1 MGISVPT
8 TPGGGT
14 TNVLQVARVV
24 ATTNQVRSGEHT
36 IDGVATSA
44 GNRVLLVGQSDA
56 AENGLWVVV
65 ETPYTWTRPS
75 DYATGATI
83 QPNVVVP
90 ISEGTADGDTRWQIT
105 DDGEITVDT
114 DPTTWGKTNLGLV
127 AVVDDVNPA
136 LGGNLDLN
144 NKSVTNGAITA
155 LTVDASANVTFNQNV
170 TIEGAAT
177 MPATTSLPNTGDG
190 AITTEASAT
199 DADGKP
205 ITIEAGSTTTG
216 GTDDTGAGG
225 DITLKPGAG
234 KGSATGGDVIIQTAP
249 ADSGGGPTTINSYTT
264 QMIVKESG
272 NVGMGTT
279 GPDRKLDILD
289 STGAADA
296 AIPQLRLTHTD
307 GTNYAEMGSTS
318 AGHLFMQ
325 PSNAAGLNF
334 IRGGSN
340 SYIVIQEPSITGES
354 AGDYPDNAT
363 GMQIGVQS
371 KICYMWLRPKAGITG
386 ASIKIGVDN
395 STLIIDEAHN
405 VQITRE
411 NTGSG
416 DEGSLCYRPKTLEH
430 SSGTLGLTMM
440 QSAAT
445 VLLSGGDVEL
455 PNGTAGE
462 INDKDLGTQ
471 YVVVNTTAADI
482 VSAVTVAGADKFYDN
497 SNTGGVTAAQQVDA
511 MKAKTFILIGYDSG
525 TTEAKWLVVG

>member
-56 AENGLWVVV
+56 TENGLWVVV

-83 QPNVVVP
+83 QPNVVAP
-90 ISEGTADGDTRWQIT
+90 ISEGTANGDTRWQIT
-105 DDGEITVDT
+105 DDGAVTVDT

-144 NKSVTNGAITA
+144 NKSVTNGAGTVFS
-155 LTVDASANVTFNQNV
+155 VDASANVTFNQNV

-177 MPATTSLPNTGDG
+177 MPTTTSLPNTGDG

-216 GTDDTGAGG
+216 GTNDTGTGG

-249 ADSGGGPTTINSYTT
+249 AGGSGTTVNNYST

-289 STGAADA
+289 ASD
-296 AIPQLRLTHTD
+296 PQLRVSQADGSVYTD
-307 GTNYAEMGSTS
+307 VQAKSTGGVHITPTGGTY
-318 AGHLFMQ
+318 AGHTFSKSGSSSSYLVVQ
-325 PSNAAGLNF
+325 NSTTGTSDDRTKGLTVGVGGN
-334 IRGGSN
+334 IAYIWNRGTGSN
-340 SYIVIQEPSITGES
+340 GSIYLGVAAATAIAIVG
-354 AGDYPDNAT
+354 N
-363 GMQIGVQS
+363 
-371 KICYMWLRPKAGITG
+371 
-386 ASIKIGVDN
+386 N
-395 STLIIDEAHN
+395 AHN
-405 VQITRE
+405 EVKVTRLDTTKTE
-411 NTGSG
+411 TA
-416 DEGSLCYRPKTLEH
+416 SLCYRPNTIEH
-430 SSGTLGLTMM
+430 SSGTLGLTMV

-445 VLLSGGDVEL
+445 VLLSAGDVEL
-455 PNGTAGE
+455 PNGAGSE
-462 INDKDLGTQ
+462 INALDLGTQ

-497 SNTGGVTAAQQVDA
+497 SNTGGVVTAQQVDA
-511 MKAKTFILIGYDSG
+511 MQAKTFILIGYDAG

>member
-8 TPGGGT
+8 TPGSEGFI
-14 TNVLQVARVV
+14 LQVSKV
-24 ATTNQVRSGEHT
+24 ASTSNVALSGLQT
-36 IDGVATSA
+36 IDGVTLTADE
-44 GNRVLLVGQSDA
+44 RVLLLGQSSGSQNGPWVA
-56 AENGLWVVV
+56 ASGS
-65 ETPYTWTRPS
+65 WTRPH
-75 DYATGATI
+75 DYAAGSVVKSNI
-83 QPNVVVP
+83 VVP
-90 ISEGTADGDTRWQIT
+90 VSSGTTNADTRWQIT
-105 DDGEITVDT
+105 TDGNVTVDT
-114 DPTTWGKTNLGLV
+114 TSTTWGKTDLGLV
-127 AVVDDVNPA
+127 AVVDDTNPS

-144 NKSVTNGAITA
+144 NKSVTNGAGTVFS
-155 LTVDASANVTFNQNV
+155 VDASANVTFNQNV
-170 TIEGAAT
+170 SISGTVN
-177 MPATTSLPNTGDG
+177 MPATTTLPNTGDG
-190 AITTEASAT
+190 AITTEASAA
-199 DADGKP
+199 DANGKP
-205 ITIEAGSTTTG
+205 ISIAAGSTTAG
-216 GTDDTGAGG
+216 GTNDTGTGG

-249 ADSGGGPTTINSYTT
+249 AGGSGTTVNSYTT

-289 STGAADA
+289 STGGADA